1 MEIQMGTAASL
12 LGLIS
17 AFPCLRGR
25 GLMRQVVEIS
35 ERALK
40 ASVERDSD
48 TKLTFEQSK
57 RTQQLLAIL
66 SAATK
71 VMGSDAAAD
80 AWMMRKAIG
89 LGNKVPL
96 EMLLT

>member
-1 MEIQMGTAASL
+1 LSL
-12 LGLIS
+12 N
-17 AFPCLRGR
+17 
-25 GLMRQVVEIS
+25 
-35 ERALK
+35 K
-40 ASVERDSD
+40 RDSD

-71 VMGSDAAAD
+71 VMGSDAATD